1 MAIAEETMPCDR
13 RIENMWLIRHI
24 LLKIVEEFVKINYT
38 FAEGDSYFFR
48 IDVETR
54 LFLFKE
60 NVVLL

>member
-1 MAIAEETMPCDR
+1 MAIAEKEIPYNGK
-13 RIENMWLIRHI
+13 IEILWLIRHI